1 MSKHTTEENKVEDLL
16 RTLTNSD
23 EITVSNIEQPFV
35 QFTAQEGIV
44 QYLQSLIEAP
54 LDFAGK
60 LWRAVK
66 GVTPTNV
73 DKSDSD
79 VQYQALSEDVN
90 KGLGVITTSSPN
102 KLLHNII
109 TPECIES
116 LGLQPFEETDYSI
129 VSSTTQSK
137 SKIVAE
143 RIESGANLIG
153 FALNHP
159 EYIKKIL
166 DHKVGLINQEE
177 DFALLEDTDLLP
189 DQNVFCVVRVDKT
202 VTAKFNMAR
211 FMQVMQ
217 QKGYYSLS
225 ESSPVIAKLMSSDN
239 TYSVNLDHLQFYV
252 GSKIAPMIFQ
262 PTMDDNK
269 LMLKPIGLY
278 NTVSDSQR
286 TDKALVGTKSLF
298 NIAVDVSG
306 SMESELTLCK
316 EKLRIILKQIVDT
329 TEDWTIIITKFNST
343 YSSEVFESTNN
354 KVEDLLRLSSYIKAF
369 TAGGNTNLLGTM
381 YDQFSG
387 LGSIKYA
394 SYALIVFTDGEDN
407 CKVVT
412 ERQVIDT
419 ARTTKE
425 QLNNLQIFTL
435 ELGGKNLNFF
445 TTLSLEGGCTHIK
458 LGSISDMSEFGQ
470 YTQSLSLSSKVVQFL
485 LDSQKLYQMT
495 VVEGQV
501 GIGSQLIPTNT
512 KVIIDGEPY
521 SIQWPTESFDT
532 FDRSLHK
539 EEVQV
544 GGDNILLEDSIQ

>member
-16 RTLTNSD
+16 KTLTNSD

-116 LGLQPFEETDYSI
+116 LGLQPFEETDYRI

-225 ESSPVIAKLMSSDN
+225 ESSPIIAKLMSCDN

-286 TDKALVGTKSLF
+286 TDKVLVGTKSLF
-298 NIAVDVSG
+298 NIAVDLSG
-306 SMESELTLCK
+306 SMKSKLKLCK
-316 EKLRIILKQIVDT
+316 EKLGIILKQIVDM
-329 TEDWTIIITKFNST
+329 TEDWTIIITTFNSE
-343 YSSEVFESTNN
+343 YSSKVFESTNN
-354 KVEDLLRLSSYIKAF
+354 KVEDLLGLIKDF
-369 TAGGNTNLLGTM
+369 IVGGDTNLLGTM
-381 YDQFSG
+381 YDQLSG
-387 LGSIKYA
+387 LGSTKYA

-412 ERQVIDT
+412 ERQVVDI
-419 ARTTKE
+419 ACATKE
-425 QLNNLQIFTL
+425 QLNNLQIFTI
-435 ELGGKNLNFF
+435 ELGNRNLKFF
-445 TTLSLEGGCTHIK
+445 TTLSLEGGCTYIK
-458 LGSISDMSEFGQ
+458 LDSISDLSQFEQ
-470 YTQSLSLSSKVVQFL
+470 YTKSLSLSSKVVQFL

-521 SIQWPTESFDT
+521 SIQWPTESSDT